1 LSSGFHQGRAC
12 CEGGTSPFF
21 TIYGHAMT
29 NENNPDTQE
38 NFVDESEGETPDDE
52 FETVGEYH
60 RMAAL
65 HFSAAAKHHLAA
77 AVADDEGN
85 VEVTARHAF
94 QAFRHQLNA
103 VQYAEIAV
111 MDNEGLDEDLESI

>member
-1 LSSGFHQGRAC
+1 MSPLPTI
-12 CEGGTSPFF
+12 CEPF
-21 TIYGHAMT
+21 MT
-29 NENNPDTQE
+29 NENPPVIS
-38 NFVDESEGETPDDE
+38 VDATVELTEDHFDE
-52 FETVGEYH
+52 DFETAGEYH

-77 AVADDEGN
+77 ATADDEGDADG
-85 VEVTARHAF
+85 TARHAF

-111 MDNEGLDEDLESI
+111 MDNDSLDDESDDDETSNS

>member
-1 LSSGFHQGRAC
+1 
-12 CEGGTSPFF
+12 
-21 TIYGHAMT
+21 MT

-38 NFVDESEGETPDDE
+38 NIDDELAGEILDDE
-52 FETVGEYH
+52 FETAAEYH

-77 AVADDEGN
+77 ASADDEGDG
-85 VEVTARHAF
+85 ESTARHAF

-111 MDNEGLDEDLESI
+111 MDNDGLDDDIDSP